1 MQNEILMPIAIVAEK
16 DDLFAQS
23 ELMEGKYKFSRGDVL
38 EEEWPE
44 FSFWDPD
51 ASTEKSEL

>member
-1 MQNEILMPIAIVAEK
+1 MLIEIVADK

-23 ELMEGKYKFSRGDVL
+23 QLLESKYKFSKEEVL

-44 FSFWDPD
+44 FSFWDPA
-51 ASTEKSEL
+51 ASKVERN

>member
-1 MQNEILMPIAIVAEK
+1 MLIEIVADK

-23 ELMEGKYKFSRGDVL
+23 QLLEGKYKFSKEEVL

-44 FSFWDPD
+44 FSFWDPAD
-51 ASTEKSEL
+51 SKVERI

>member
-1 MQNEILMPIAIVAEK
+1 MLIEIVADK

-23 ELMEGKYKFSRGDVL
+23 QLLEGKYKFSKEEVL

-44 FSFWDPD
+44 FSFWDPA
-51 ASTEKSEL
+51 ASKVERN

>member
-1 MQNEILMPIAIVAEK
+1 MSIAIVAEK

-23 ELMEGKYKFSRGDVL
+23 KLMEGAYKFSKEEVL

-44 FSFWDPD
+44 FSFWDP
-51 ASTEKSEL
+51 ATSKVEL

>member
-1 MQNEILMPIAIVAEK
+1 MLIEINCFSDK

-23 ELMEGKYKFSRGDVL
+23 ELMEGKYKFSKEEVL

-44 FSFWDPD
+44 FSFWDPA
-51 ASTEKSEL
+51 ASKVEL